1 MGKQKTAKKAES
13 GNQVVNP
20 QVLAATERIKVLCA
34 AEGIEPTNK
43 YAVLKDLRPE
53 VGHEHRFTSWAKN
66 KEGHKGL
73 VVLNTSGDG
82 IKFYPNATEKFPTMR
97 TINC

>member
-1 MGKQKTAKKAES
+1 MGKKAKKES
-13 GNQVVNP
+13 EGMNP
-20 QVLAATERIKVLCA
+20 QVMAATERIKVLCA

-66 KEGHKGL
+66 AAGEKGL
-73 VVLNTSGDG
+73 VVLNTNGDS
-82 IKFYPNATEKFPTMR
+82 IKFYKDAAAKFPTMR